1 MCVLIIKNKNQGVK
15 PLCIHHLS
23 PRNNQLVEPCSA
35 AAANSFHNI
44 LVANGQMDRISCVCS
59 SAQHSILDGYY
70 FESFLSIR
78 VCFADHSCP
87 RKTCT
92 NRLWW
97 PSSSTPCVRH
107 VSSSSLCSDHLA
119 DDPCLNYGGDDDRL
133 A

>member
-15 PLCIHHLS
+15 PLYIHHLS
-23 PRNNQLVEPCSA
+23 PRNSQLVEPCSA

-44 LVANGQMDRISCVCS
+44 LVANGQMDIISCVCS

-70 FESFLSIR
+70 FQVSE
-78 VCFADHSCP
+78 FACP

-107 VSSSSLCSDHLA
+107 VSSSSLCSGHLA